1 MVVAV
6 LTAEDTHP
14 ARGADGML
22 CIAAGKAHPFAGQPI
37 DVGGEGLRMAFHSNT
52 CCLMLIGNDVE
63 HVQRFAFRFIR
74 MRRSFDCTR
83 HKRGSSCLQ
92 KLATIEL
99 CAHFFSS
106 LERRP
111 VKR

>member
-1 MVVAV
+1 
-6 LTAEDTHP
+6 
-14 ARGADGML
+14 
-22 CIAAGKAHPFAGQPI
+22 
-37 DVGGEGLRMAFHSNT
+37 MAFHSNT

-99 CAHFFSS
+99 CAHFFFLSWRDARLKDDFEGQLANAGVPALVIMPNVEALLMLPPGFS
-106 LERRP
+106 N
-111 VKR
+111 